1 MHSLPLPFSPFPPLP
16 TSPPSGEWGS
26 TWHVSAAGRPFS
38 SRAFESACVKVFGE
52 KGSLAGHDYA
62 LLSRSEA
69 ALCLMAVS
77 AAQRRL
83 TGGGLAWQCRAGIRG
98 GAGLETGLGWFM
110 DFRRLD

>member
-1 MHSLPLPFSPFPPLP
+1 MHSLPLPTSPFPPLP

-77 AAQRRL
+77 AAQAHGGRTSLAVPCRDQGRR
-83 TGGGLAWQCRAGIRG
+83 
-98 GAGLETGLGWFM
+98 WF
-110 DFRRLD
+110 